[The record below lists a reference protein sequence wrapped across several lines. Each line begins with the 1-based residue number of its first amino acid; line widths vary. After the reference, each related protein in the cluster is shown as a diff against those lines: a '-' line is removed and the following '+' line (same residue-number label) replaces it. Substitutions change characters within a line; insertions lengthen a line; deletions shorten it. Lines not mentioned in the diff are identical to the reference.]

1 MVVLDV
7 SDVRNHLYLAARGAG
22 SGQASVA
29 MLGTWFHEMFASL
42 LGSDLASNISAALAD
57 AGRSEDSRRRELYR
71 HVYQEVVGPRLTRN
85 QATLTSFSAE
95 TLAFWTAVR
104 EVCDWLLELLEAA
117 NAADP
122 SNAEGLRGLVAPEQ
136 RLERTLEH
144 PAWSDSVR
152 LIGVADAV
160 FRIPG
165 RPEWLVA
172 ELKLGKTSP
181 EADLGQACLYYELL
195 QAGNDGA
202 TDSSLSEPGV
212 GQGSLAV
219 VSFLP
224 QRHERVYAANEL
236 GDAREKLMDLIGK
249 LAGVTGGG
257 PEPVVAGTASGPA
270 SSVQVE
276 QGRRLVGALKEYGA
290 RVELQGDPIVGPTF
304 VRYPI
309 ALGKG
314 VKISSIKGRSDEL
327 QLRLGLDASPIIAQT
342 NRGQLVIDVQRP
354 DRQYVYFSHIRDS
367 LPTSDSLLGCSKVP
381 IGVDLDGELCFADLA
396 EPENCHLLVAG
407 TTGSGKSEWL
417 RAALAGLMLTN
428 SPNQLELVLID
439 PKRNAFHGLRES
451 PFLRCSV
458 IYPDEHS
465 VPEALSEIAN
475 EMDSR
480 YHMMQGC
487 DSIHQWSGR
496 NGQVVPRIVVVCD
509 EYYDVINRSKSERQ
523 AVERQI
529 FRLGAKARA
538 SGIHLILATQ
548 QPSREVVRGALDSNI
563 PARVGLKTASAIE
576 SRMLLGEPGAEN
588 LLGNGDLLFKDIGPP
603 KRLQAAYLPP
613 EERDRI
619 FSPRH

>member
-1 MVVLDV
+1 M
-7 SDVRNHLYLAARGAG
+7 
-22 SGQASVA
+22 
-29 MLGTWFHEMFASL
+29 
-42 LGSDLASNISAALAD
+42 
-57 AGRSEDSRRRELYR
+57 
-71 HVYQEVVGPRLTRN
+71 
-85 QATLTSFSAE
+85 
-95 TLAFWTAVR
+95 
-104 EVCDWLLELLEAA
+104 
-117 NAADP
+117 
-122 SNAEGLRGLVAPEQ
+122 
-136 RLERTLEH
+136 
-144 PAWSDSVR
+144 
-152 LIGVADAV
+152 
-160 FRIPG
+160 
-165 RPEWLVA
+165 
-172 ELKLGKTSP
+172 
-181 EADLGQACLYYELL
+181 
-195 QAGNDGA
+195 
-202 TDSSLSEPGV
+202 
-212 GQGSLAV
+212 
-219 VSFLP
+219 
-224 QRHERVYAANEL
+224 
-236 GDAREKLMDLIGK
+236 
-249 LAGVTGGG
+249 
-257 PEPVVAGTASGPA
+257 
-270 SSVQVE
+270 
-276 QGRRLVGALKEYGA
+276 VGALKEYGA

-314 VKISSIKGRSDEL
+314 VKISSIKGRADEL
-327 QLRLGLDASPIIAQT
+327 QLRLGLDASPMIAQT

-354 DRQYVYFSHIRDS
+354 DRQYVYFSQIRDS
-367 LPTSDSLLGCSKVP
+367 LPASDSLLGCSKVP

-451 PFLRCSV
+451 PFLRRSV

-465 VPEALSEIAN
+465 VPESLTEIAD

-480 YHMMQGC
+480 YHLMEGC

-496 NGQVVPRIVVVCD
+496 NNQVVPRIVVVCD
-509 EYYDVINRSKSERQ
+509 EYYDVINRGKSERQ

-619 FSPRH
+619 FSPAP